1 MKFAYNTRYYPPAP
15 HVEIRLGRPDESLKV
30 GPLPAFLDS
39 GADGTLVPLRYIR
52 TLRVPIDNRKYLSS
66 QWGERRAVKLYRL
79 DVGIGDIRFPAI
91 EIIADPIGDEIVVGR
106 NILNLLR
113 ICLDGPRQMVEVS
126 E

>member
-1 MKFAYNTRYYPPAP
+1 ME
-15 HVEIRLGRPDESLKV
+15 VRLGRPGESLKV

-39 GADGTLVPLRYIR
+39 GADATLVPLRYIR
-52 TLRVPIDNRKYLSS
+52 TLRIPVDNRKYLSS

-79 DVGIGDIRFPAI
+79 DFGIGDIRFPSV
-91 EIIADPIGDEIVVGR
+91 EIVADPLGHEIVVGR

-113 ICLDGPRQMVEVS
+113 VFMDGPKQIVEIS